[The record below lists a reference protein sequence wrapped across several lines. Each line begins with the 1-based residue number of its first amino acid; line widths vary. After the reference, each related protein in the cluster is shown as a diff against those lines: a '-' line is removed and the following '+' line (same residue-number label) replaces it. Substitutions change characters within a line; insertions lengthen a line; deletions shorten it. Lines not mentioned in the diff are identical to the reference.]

1 MACTDRLKKEMRF
14 TSLLASCAILYLST
28 LVSGCA
34 HPHKGARYDRPFPL
48 GQVTDSFWETQQTN
62 AEAADF
68 VFYDHEFSG
77 NTAELA
83 PGTKQHLESIAL
95 RLEHVPF
102 PVVIEQSPH
111 DARPDLDQARRSVI
125 LENLVRMGVS
135 HADDRVVIAPAFV
148 EGFTA
153 TEGER
158 AYYGIFGGRFGF
170 GSRSGGR
177 GTFGR

>member
-1 MACTDRLKKEMRF
+1 MACTDWLKKKTRF
-14 TSLLASCAILYLST
+14 TSLLARCAILYLST
-28 LVSGCA
+28 LGSGCA

-77 NTAELA
+77 NTAQLA
-83 PGTKQHLESIAL
+83 PGTKQHLESVAL

-111 DARPDLDQARRSVI
+111 DARPDLDRARRSVI
-125 LENLVRMGVS
+125 LENLVRMGVP
-135 HADDRVVIAPAFV
+135 HADDRVVIARAFV

-153 TEGER
+153 IEGER
-158 AYYGIFGGRFGF
+158 AYYGTFGGRFGF

-177 GTFGR
+177 GGFTR

>member
-1 MACTDRLKKEMRF
+1 MDVKQSAGHAGR
-14 TSLLASCAILYLST
+14 LLAAGAIVCFGT
-28 LVSGCA
+28 LVSGCG
-34 HPHKGARYDRPFPL
+34 HHRPGYDRPFPL

-170 GSRSGGR
+170 GNRFGGR
-177 GTFGR
+177 GVFTR